1 MTLASAKFYCGENEM
16 NNTEDKELIR
26 VENLTK
32 IYYMGE
38 VEVIAL
44 RGVSFKVKSGDFLAI
59 MGPSGSGK
67 STLMNIIG
75 CLDKP
80 TSGNYLLEG
89 TEVSKLDKR
98 QLAYIRNK
106 KIGFVFQM
114 FNLLPRT
121 TALENV
127 ELPLLYS
134 NITAKNKRRLAEESL
149 ALVGLSGRETHYPSQ
164 LSGGEQQRA
173 AIARALV
180 NNPTIILA
188 DEPTGNVDSQSGAEI
203 MEIFKSLNQEK
214 KITILLVTHDLEISR
229 SAKRMMLFRDGEI
242 IKEQVINN

>member
-1 MTLASAKFYCGENEM
+1 M
-16 NNTEDKELIR
+16 NNREDKELIR

-32 IYYMGE
+32 IYHMGE
-38 VEVIAL
+38 VEVVAL

-98 QLAYIRNK
+98 QLAYVRNK

-134 NITAKNKRRLAEESL
+134 NITARNRRRLAEESL
-149 ALVGLSGRETHYPSQ
+149 ALVGLSGRETHYTSQ

-180 NNPTIILA
+180 NNPSILLA
-188 DEPTGNVDSQSGAEI
+188 DEPTGNVDSQSGTEI
-203 MEIFKSLNQEK
+203 MEIFKNLNSEK

-229 SAKRMMLFRDGEI
+229 SAKRMILFRDGEI
-242 IKEQVINN
+242 IKEQIINN

>member
-1 MTLASAKFYCGENEM
+1 M
-16 NNTEDKELIR
+16 NNREDKELIR

-32 IYYMGE
+32 IYHMGE
-38 VEVIAL
+38 VEVVAL
-44 RGVSFKVKSGDFLAI
+44 RGVSFKVSSGDFLAI

-75 CLDKP
+75 CLDNP
-80 TSGNYLLEG
+80 TSGRYLLEG

-98 QLAYIRNK
+98 QLAYVRNK

-134 NITAKNKRRLAEESL
+134 NITARNRRRLAEESL

-173 AIARALV
+173 AIARALA

-214 KITILLVTHDLEISR
+214 KITILLVTHDMEISR

-242 IKEQVINN
+242 IKEQIINN

>member
-1 MTLASAKFYCGENEM
+1 M
-16 NNTEDKELIR
+16 NNREDKELIR

-32 IYYMGE
+32 IYHMGE
-38 VEVIAL
+38 VEVVAL
-44 RGVSFKVKSGDFLAI
+44 RGVSFKVSSGDFLAI

-98 QLAYIRNK
+98 QLAYVRNK

-134 NITAKNKRRLAEESL
+134 NITARNRRRLAEESL
-149 ALVGLSGRETHYPSQ
+149 TLVGLSGRETHYTSQ

-180 NNPTIILA
+180 NSPSIILA

-229 SAKRMMLFRDGEI
+229 SAKRMILFRDGEI
-242 IKEQVINN
+242 IKEQIINN

>member
-1 MTLASAKFYCGENEM
+1 M
-16 NNTEDKELIR
+16 NNREDKELIR

-32 IYYMGE
+32 IYHMGE
-38 VEVIAL
+38 VEVVAL
-44 RGVSFKVKSGDFLAI
+44 RGVSFKVSSGDFLAI

-98 QLAYIRNK
+98 QLAYVRNK

-134 NITAKNKRRLAEESL
+134 NITARNRRRLAEESL
-149 ALVGLSGRETHYPSQ
+149 ALVGLSGRETHYTSQ

-180 NNPTIILA
+180 NNPSIILA
-188 DEPTGNVDSQSGAEI
+188 DEPTGNVDSQSGTEI
-203 MEIFKSLNQEK
+203 MEIFKNLNSEK

-229 SAKRMMLFRDGEI
+229 SAKRMILFRDGEI
-242 IKEQVINN
+242 IKEQIINN

>member
-1 MTLASAKFYCGENEM
+1 M
-16 NNTEDKELIR
+16 NNREDKELIR

-32 IYYMGE
+32 IYHMGE
-38 VEVIAL
+38 VEVVAL
-44 RGVSFKVKSGDFLAI
+44 RGVSFKVSSGDFLAI

-98 QLAYIRNK
+98 QLAYVRNK

-134 NITAKNKRRLAEESL
+134 NITARNRRRLAEESL
-149 ALVGLSGRETHYPSQ
+149 ALVGLSGRETHYTSQ

-180 NNPTIILA
+180 NNPSILLA
-188 DEPTGNVDSQSGAEI
+188 DEPTGNVDSQSGTEI
-203 MEIFKSLNQEK
+203 MEIFKNLNSEK

-229 SAKRMMLFRDGEI
+229 SAKRMILFRDGEI
-242 IKEQVINN
+242 IKEQIINN

>member
-1 MTLASAKFYCGENEM
+1 M
-16 NNTEDKELIR
+16 NNREDKELIR

-32 IYYMGE
+32 IYHMGE
-38 VEVIAL
+38 VEVVAL

-98 QLAYIRNK
+98 QLAYVRNK

-134 NITAKNKRRLAEESL
+134 NITARNRRRLAEESL
-149 ALVGLSGRETHYPSQ
+149 ALVGLSGRETHYTSQ

-180 NNPTIILA
+180 NNPSIILA
-188 DEPTGNVDSQSGAEI
+188 DEPTGNVDSQSGTEI
-203 MEIFKSLNQEK
+203 MEIFKNLNSEK

-229 SAKRMMLFRDGEI
+229 SAKRMILFRDGEI
-242 IKEQVINN
+242 IKEQIINN